1 MLVPVS
7 YHVQTLTPTEQSRTD
22 QGSMTKRKTR
32 SSTKA
37 DQQTVENEN
46 DPVAATQEQDQ
57 PMKAPITQAQAE
69 EQQQHKQD
77 PPTIH
82 HFTLPFKDDKQI
94 TCERRVPTNS
104 DGDNNRTNH
113 APHTLIFTHG
123 AGGGITAPSTSDFAT
138 GFSSLAPIVC
148 YQGTMNLTNR
158 IKYFHIV
165 IENEK
170 KHTQTTTSGEVVLGG
185 RSMGARAAVLTALE
199 RREKILEK
207 EKIGALVLVS
217 YPLMA
222 GTKGEKRE
230 EERREK
236 ILKDLDEG
244 MDVLFIV
251 GDADA
256 QCPMEMLEEMRGVMR
271 ARSWV
276 CVVEG
281 ADHGMGMK
289 PNKAAEGMRR
299 KTGEVAAR
307 WLEERHDEARDS
319 TISWDGES
327 GEIVYSG
334 WQRTCSGEQPKGKK
348 QKL

>member
-7 YHVQTLTPTEQSRTD
+7 YHVQTLTPTEQDRTD

-46 DPVAATQEQDQ
+46 DPIAATQEQEQ
-57 PMKAPITQAQAE
+57 PMKAPITQTQE
-69 EQQQHKQD
+69 EQQQQKQD

-94 TCERRVPTNS
+94 TCERRVPTIS
-104 DGDNNRTNH
+104 DGSNNSTNH

-199 RREKILEK
+199 RREKMSEK

-289 PNKAAEGMRR
+289 PNKAAEDMRR